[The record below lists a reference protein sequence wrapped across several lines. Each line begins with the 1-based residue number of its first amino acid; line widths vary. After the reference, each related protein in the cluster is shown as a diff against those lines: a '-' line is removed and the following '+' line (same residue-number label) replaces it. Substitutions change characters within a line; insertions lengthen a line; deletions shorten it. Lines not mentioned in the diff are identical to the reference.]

1 MIQYLFEFVGIIV
14 FILVILI
21 VGQPI
26 PIGIALVAMIYLT
39 SAVSGAHLNPAISI
53 TMYLNDRLSSKKL
66 MGYLIAQIIGG
77 VVALLIYK
85 TYIQHTK
92 K

>member
-26 PIGIALVAMIYLT
+26 AIGIALVAMIYCT
-39 SAVSGAHLNPAISI
+39 SNVSGAHLNPAISV
-53 TMYLNDRLSSKKL
+53 TMYLNDRLSSKDL
-66 MGYLIAQIIGG
+66 VGYITAQILGG
-77 VVALLIYK
+77 IVALLIYK
-85 TYIQHTK
+85 TYIQNK
-92 K
+92 